1 MAIGL
6 LGSDQKGSIKETKNL
21 LLVKR
26 EKREKE
32 GERKKKMY
40 LQILDQLLHIQA
52 TNLVPRGGGSG
63 GKIIIR
69 LNRFLFINN

>member
-52 TNLVPRGGGSG
+52 TNLVPRGGDSEGS
-63 GKIIIR
+63 
-69 LNRFLFINN
+69 LP